1 MKIAKNHLGSGFQ
14 SSWKMNNHTKLN
26 LPWDF
31 LNALFQFGIVPLF
44 RKKDWP
50 DSNFQ
55 HLHDHF
61 FILSINLISKKINWR
76 QN

>member
-31 LNALFQFGIVPLF
+31 LNALYQFGGVPLF
-44 RKKDWP
+44 RKKIDRTVIF
-50 DSNFQ
+50 N
-55 HLHDHF
+55 
-61 FILSINLISKKINWR
+61 IYMTISLYSL
-76 QN
+76 